1 MNDFKLMLRRFISSN
16 TVVNQILLIN
26 IGLFISVSVFK
37 LVMYLLNLKGV
48 SEQIIN
54 FLYMPGNLKLLMFRP
69 WTLLTYQFMH
79 VDFFHI
85 LFNMLMFYYMAVIYN
100 NFLKSNGLW
109 KIYIWGGISGA
120 IIFLASF
127 NIFPVFGE
135 IVDLGVLVGASASV
149 MAIVAATAT
158 LVPDFEV
165 FLFGLFRIKL
175 KWLAF
180 ALIIID
186 ISGIPSSNPGG
197 GLAHLG
203 GTLFGFM
210 YMLNY
215 KGYFSMYFKNFNK
228 YFTPKI
234 KVDEKKIFRKKE
246 YVNQPA
252 KPDTKK
258 QNKADKNSKPNQLEI
273 DAILDKI
280 SQSGYDSL
288 TRSEKETLF
297 RASE

>member
-1 MNDFKLMLRRFISSN
+1 MKDFKFIFKRFIASSS
-16 TVVNQILLIN
+16 VVNRILLIN
-26 IGLFISVSVFK
+26 IGLFISFSVFK
-37 LVMYLLNLKGV
+37 LIMYLFNLKGF
-48 SEQIIN
+48 SEQIISY
-54 FLYMPGNLKLLMFRP
+54 LYVPGNAKLLIYRP

-85 LFNMLMFYYMAVIYN
+85 LFNMLMFYYMAIIYN
-100 NFLKSNGLW
+100 NFLKSQGLW
-109 KIYIWGGISGA
+109 KIYLWGGISGA
-120 IIFLASF
+120 IVFLLSF
-127 NIFPVFGE
+127 NFFPVFRNTAN
-135 IVDLGVLVGASASV
+135 LGYLVGASASV
-149 MAIVAATAT
+149 MAVVAATAT

-180 ALIIID
+180 ALILID
-186 ISGIPSSNPGG
+186 ISGIPTSNPGG

-203 GTLFGFM
+203 GTLFGFV

-215 KGYFSMYFKNFNK
+215 KGYFNLYFKNFNK
-228 YFTPKI
+228 YFAQKT
-234 KVDEKKIFRKKE
+234 KVDEKKIFRKKV
-246 YVNQPA
+246 YVNQPHQPNSNA
-252 KPDTKK
+252 KN
-258 QNKADKNSKPNQLEI
+258 NKNTKPNQLEI

-288 TRSEKETLF
+288 TKSEKDTLF